1 VLTFVDKTLRSATEA
16 GKKTSPEAD
25 KQIEGAIQMLSEY
38 QTKYHPTHP
47 VSSVQKRMEEAR
59 QNDECSSTILNR
71 LKESFRVRD
80 ELAPLL
86 CLHSNTDSQPIE
98 PQSERIVEFFIHKS
112 LPDRSPTSVKR
123 KGQRVKSVHV
133 I

>member
-47 VSSVQKRMEEAR
+47 VSNVRKRMEEAR

-80 ELAPLL
+80 ELAPFNCFVSILIL
-86 CLHSNTDSQPIE
+86 IPSQLSRNRRG
-98 PQSERIVEFFIHKS
+98 QSSFLSTS
-112 LPDRSPTSVKR
+112 LFLIGAPPV
-123 KGQRVKSVHV
+123 
-133 I
+133 